1 MKSDECLKV
10 QSGRDDQSG
19 GETGRIMFL
28 EITHGWDDVEL
39 YSQLILVI
47 RFDISCCSSQLQC
60 LLCVQQIPVS
70 DSGDFFMLTEQNI
83 LRQIWL
89 TLNNQF
95 HILELSVS

>member
-10 QSGRDDQSG
+10 QSGRDDQS
-19 GETGRIMFL
+19 ETGRIMFL
-28 EITHGWDDVEL
+28 EITHGCNDVEL

-70 DSGDFFMLTEQNI
+70 DSGDF
-83 LRQIWL
+83 
-89 TLNNQF
+89 
-95 HILELSVS
+95 HAD